1 MVVRTSQDSILKSET
16 KQVVFAVSK
25 EGINILGF
33 QKYIADNYWPGLA
46 KTEELP
52 YGSVISHKSGEIMF
66 HGIVCYSIYSGFPD
80 NQKEIIKLCFDN
92 IPSDGKVVSAL
103 PIGTQ
108 FFERHS
114 GADFK
119 EILEG
124 IHSSKQLVE
133 LQTGLTMGKIA
144 SNEPKQLKKVS

>member
-25 EGINILGF
+25 EGINLLGF
-33 QKYIADNYWPGLA
+33 PKYIADNYWPGLA
-46 KTEELP
+46 RTEELP
-52 YGSVISHKSGEIMF
+52 YGSVISYESDGIIF
-66 HGIVCYSIYSGFPD
+66 HGIVCYSIRDGFPD

-92 IPSDGKVVSAL
+92 IPSGDKVVSSL

-108 FFERHS
+108 CFERHF

-124 IHSSKQLVE
+124 IHSSDQPVE
-133 LQTGLTMGKIA
+133 LQTGLSMDKFAT
-144 SNEPKQLKKVS
+144 NEPKQLKKVS